1 MGEDVGTKE
10 KSQQAV
16 FDWTLG
22 VSHSWFLNVSSIPS
36 IWSRLTDLA
45 RHWIERMVEDSFIMF
60 CVS

>member
-1 MGEDVGTKE
+1 MVEDVETKE

-16 FDWTLG
+16 FDCTLG
-22 VSHSWFLNVSSIPS
+22 GVSIPS

-45 RHWIERMVEDSFIMF
+45 RYWIERMVEDSFIMF

>member
-1 MGEDVGTKE
+1 MVEDVGTKE

-16 FDWTLG
+16 FDCTLG
-22 VSHSWFLNVSSIPS
+22 VSHSWFLNVSIPS

-45 RHWIERMVEDSFIMF
+45 RHWIEKMVEDSFIMF